1 MTYSSNVETFNPSTI
16 LSLSLYISLSLLCE
30 CDTQNNTPATFDST
44 TFTSLPVT
52 STPSSIPIAIGTSGV
67 PLDFTILIAAD
78 NHQLWITSLKG
89 T

>member
-1 MTYSSNVETFNPSTI
+1 MWKHLILPQFYPYHSIYLHHYFVNVI
-16 LSLSLYISLSLLCE
+16 
-30 CDTQNNTPATFDST
+30 TQNNTPATFDST